1 MIENQKPESIWILA
15 PSVFLVKLG
24 VPSLYLLY
32 ISGHVA
38 DSYLRLN
45 INAQQ
50 WFWRYEYSDF
60 WPSNMSPPLEIG
72 GTYSSSNKNWRRN
85 NYNFKWWYPHA
96 FHRGRPVFGLNKE
109 WTLSTFCDPTTS
121 TPYCYPYCLST
132 CPKPASSPFVGL
144 AWARLVLG
152 LGGLLLV
159 ASKKPMKHVTALPN
173 PSALASPRI

>member
-32 ISGHVA
+32 ISDHVA

-72 GTYSSSNKNWRRN
+72 APTAPQIKIEEGIIII
-85 NYNFKWWYPHA
+85 
-96 FHRGRPVFGLNKE
+96 LNGDTP
-109 WTLSTFCDPTTS
+109 TLSTGGARFS
-121 TPYCYPYCLST
+121 VWIRSEPYR
-132 CPKPASSPFVGL
+132 PFVIPQPQPPIVIPIVYQPPYL
-144 AWARLVLG
+144 PV
-152 LGGLLLV
+152 
-159 ASKKPMKHVTALPN
+159 PN
-173 PSALASPRI
+173 PPVAPL